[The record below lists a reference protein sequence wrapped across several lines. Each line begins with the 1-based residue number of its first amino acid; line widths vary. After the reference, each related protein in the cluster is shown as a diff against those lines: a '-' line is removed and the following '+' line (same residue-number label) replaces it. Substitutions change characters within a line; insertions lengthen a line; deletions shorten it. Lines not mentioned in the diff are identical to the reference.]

1 MTLPTSCVL
10 PCFHALPN
18 YFSLMTSGLLIVLPP
33 NIVSSQGAN
42 SITANGSLAHAEAIA
57 TMDCMICD
65 NQGTQLSQ
73 LKFTVEHHP
82 NAPMNL
88 FSEGQAALQGYNIEG
103 NSSYKRLYNPTTG
116 HEIVFD
122 IPIKTGKGLLWAAH
136 FHRIPPKVNS
146 SVTMVNAGI
155 TPKPAEMNIKKAHA
169 IYGHMGEDATRK
181 TAAHHGV
188 KITRGGL
195 GVCEACTISKARRKN
210 LPSGPPR
217 HSATKDN
224 DRMWLD
230 QAVLR
235 KKDHTTLGTIV
246 YCWCLCVFE
255 WSGLIISHIFRKKND
270 MVQPICAIYAPLH
283 ETARKCAQDY
293 PHG

>member
-1 MTLPTSCVL
+1 M
-10 PCFHALPN
+10 CFSN
-18 YFSLMTSGLLIVLPP
+18 FDSIDMTSNDCSDPEDSAFILCAPLFPCTPQLLQSHDIWVIDSAATQHCAGSLKHCS

-42 SITANGSLAHAEAIA
+42 SITANGSLAHAEVIA

-155 TPKPAEMNIKKAHA
+155 TPKPAEMNIKKAH
-169 IYGHMGEDATRK
+169 G
-181 TAAHHGV
+181 
-188 KITRGGL
+188 
-195 GVCEACTISKARRKN
+195 
-210 LPSGPPR
+210 
-217 HSATKDN
+217 
-224 DRMWLD
+224 
-230 QAVLR
+230 
-235 KKDHTTLGTIV
+235 
-246 YCWCLCVFE
+246 
-255 WSGLIISHIFRKKND
+255 
-270 MVQPICAIYAPLH
+270 
-283 ETARKCAQDY
+283 
-293 PHG
+293 